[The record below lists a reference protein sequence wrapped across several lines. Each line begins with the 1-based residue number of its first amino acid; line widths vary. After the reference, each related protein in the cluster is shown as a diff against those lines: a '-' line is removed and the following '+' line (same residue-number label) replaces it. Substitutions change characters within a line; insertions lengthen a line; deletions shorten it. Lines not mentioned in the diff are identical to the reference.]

1 LPRFALV
8 ALLVEVR
15 SPLTGAFFGLLT
27 ATMIVMGMDFSF
39 IVLGIFELPI
49 FGAFPYMI

>member
-1 LPRFALV
+1 LAFVAIFVAVRWPR
-8 ALLVEVR
+8 
-15 SPLTGAFFGLLT
+15 TGAFFGLLT

-39 IVLGIFELPI
+39 IALGIFELPI